1 MPIHLRR
8 VAAVVRSEPVA
19 LAAADRSHRVP
30 ASASPATYDSLRRS
44 AVSFRYTLPLMPS
57 HRSRVAAGGAQRAGC
72 PGRRQS
78 RSRGVPAAVSPPVER
93 SEPVALAAADRS
105 HRVSAS
111 ASPAT
116 YDSLRRSAVSF
127 RYTLPLM
134 PIHLRRVAAVV
145 RSEPVAMAAADRS
158 RRVPAAVSPPV
169 NLRSPSPVGCIF

>member
-1 MPIHLRR
+1 
-8 VAAVVRSEPVA
+8 VERSEPVA
-19 LAAADRSHRVP
+19 LAAADRSRRVP

-57 HRSRVAAGGAQRAGC
+57 HR
-72 PGRRQS
+72 RQ
-78 RSRGVPAAVSPPVER
+78 VSAVER

-105 HRVSAS
+105 RRVPAS

-134 PIHLRRVAAVV
+134 PSHRRRVAA
-145 RSEPVAMAAADRS
+145 
-158 RRVPAAVSPPV
+158 
-169 NLRSPSPVGCIF
+169 G